1 MLTLKRS
8 FRYNEMDLLNGMKR
22 IVMDW

>member
-1 MLTLKRS
+1 MH
-8 FRYNEMDLLNGMKR
+8 FMNGMKR